1 MSLSHSSIKLYE
13 QCPAKYKFIR
23 IMHLKEPSGDAA
35 ERGKQIHAE
44 LEQSLIGLTL
54 LSPELTYW
62 HDYIETLKSKK
73 VQPELEL
80 GIKRDW
86 SPCSFSDPDAWLRG
100 IIDIFTIDGTT
111 AYNADWKT
119 GKERYYEEQLKLY
132 AALVFAAYPA
142 VETVNLDIIYVDLK
156 KTQSYD
162 AITRKEF
169 PSLKLW
175 IDNRIYRIEKD
186 TIFAPRPE
194 YGCKWCH
201 FRKDNGGPCKW

>member
-44 LEQSLIGLTL
+44 LEKSLVGLTL
-54 LSPELTYW
+54 LSPELEHW
-62 HDYIETLKSKK
+62 HDYVELLKSKK

-86 SPCSFSDPDAWLRG
+86 SSCSFSDPDAWLRG
-100 IIDIFTIDGTT
+100 ILDIFTIDGTA
-111 AYNADWKT
+111 AYIADWKT

-132 AALVFAAYPA
+132 AALVFAAYSE
-142 VETVNLDIIYVDLK
+142 VQTVNLDIVYVDLK

-162 AITRKEF
+162 TITRKEF

-175 IDNRIYRIEKD
+175 IDNRIHRIEKD